1 MPTRKQRRRRAK
13 SQRHEYEIVYLDEEG
28 NEVAVEPEETPARR
42 ERGRSR
48 DDGAKAPKRRSD
60 RGRTLQPPTWQRSAR
75 RSLIMAPFFFLF
87 LYILQRDVA
96 QAAIVSLFYA
106 SVFIPFSYGIDKLTY
121 RSQLKRLERR

>member
-28 NEVAVEPEETPARR
+28 NEVAVEPEETAPRR
-42 ERGRSR
+42 ERARSR
-48 DDGAKAPKRRSD
+48 DDGAKSSSRRSD
-60 RGRTLQPPTWQRSAR
+60 RGRTPQPPTWQRSAR

-96 QAAIVSLFYA
+96 SAAIVSLFYA
-106 SVFIPFSYGIDKLTY
+106 AVFIPFSYGIDKLTY